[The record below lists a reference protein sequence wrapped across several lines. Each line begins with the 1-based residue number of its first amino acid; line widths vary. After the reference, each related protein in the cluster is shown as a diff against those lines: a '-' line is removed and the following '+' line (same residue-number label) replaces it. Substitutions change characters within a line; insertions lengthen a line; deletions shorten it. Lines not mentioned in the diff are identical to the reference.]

1 MKSSKF
7 LKLLILISLIDIFQ
21 INYIKVEDFS
31 LNKWKSNKNRIG
43 MTYSLIKQNRKFLI
57 TEPERN
63 FLLGKKEF
71 LNKRNEISSEEKY
84 EYQIKGYKLFERG
97 IILKKK
103 EFLIFYNEK
112 KNLDYIISKE
122 YYLFNVMIFSEY
134 SQKI

>member
-84 EYQIKGYKLFERG
+84 EYPIKGYKLFE
-97 IILKKK
+97 K
-103 EFLIFYNEK
+103 
-112 KNLDYIISKE
+112 
-122 YYLFNVMIFSEY
+122 
-134 SQKI
+134 